1 MDLVSEKLPA
11 VETVRRAVYGKIGK
25 FTKNDIMELCP
36 TIRKTSV
43 ENSIKKL
50 VDNGVLVKHGSGRS
64 TYYTRS
70 DAE

>member
-11 VETVRRAVYGKIGK
+11 VEIVRRAIYRKIGK
-25 FTKNDIMELCP
+25 FTKSDIMELCP
-36 TIRKTSV
+36 TIGKTSV
-43 ENSIKKL
+43 ESSIKLL
-50 VDNGVLVKHGSGRS
+50 VDKGILIKHGSGRS